1 MEPLRLLRRSL
12 IASAPRPR
20 DPLATLLTFGIV
32 ACALWSGLEHLS
44 LGSTLFTLN
53 GLGYL
58 GNGVL
63 LLLTLLVPRLRYRVR
78 SYVAAWLALYAA
90 LTIVGYLAN
99 GAPRSSSAVA
109 ALFAEGGIIV
119 GAVALWIAYR
129 AAYARRAAFSDEPV
143 EHWVSAP
150 SPLPFAVAAIAG
162 GLLFFLAANPWASVR
177 CERGSD
183 GAIGLAAC
191 DLLFD
196 RSEIKLVAGEP
207 SLLRFENRVAVPHNV
222 AIHRG
227 SIESIGVEIW
237 RGELVNGPMIAD
249 YALPA
254 LTPGGYLFVCSIH
267 PTMIG
272 ELTVVSP

>member
-1 MEPLRLLRRSL
+1 MQLIRLFRRIL
-12 IASAPRPR
+12 IAGAPRPR
-20 DPLATLLTFGIV
+20 DPLATLLTLGIV
-32 ACALWSGLEHLS
+32 ACAIWSGVEHLS

-53 GLGYL
+53 GLGFF
-58 GNGVL
+58 GNGAL

-129 AAYARRAAFSDEPV
+129 AAYARRAAVSDEPA

-162 GLLFFLAANPWASVR
+162 GLLFFLAANPWANIR

-196 RSEIKLVAGEP
+196 RSKIELVAGEP
-207 SLLRFENRVAVPHNV
+207 NPLRFENRVAVPHNV
-222 AIHRG
+222 AIHLG
-227 SIESIGVEIW
+227 SVESVGEEIW
-237 RGELVNGPMIAD
+237 RGELISGPTIAE

-254 LTPGGYLFVCSIH
+254 LAPGGYVFVCSIH

-272 ELTVVSP
+272 ELTAVAP